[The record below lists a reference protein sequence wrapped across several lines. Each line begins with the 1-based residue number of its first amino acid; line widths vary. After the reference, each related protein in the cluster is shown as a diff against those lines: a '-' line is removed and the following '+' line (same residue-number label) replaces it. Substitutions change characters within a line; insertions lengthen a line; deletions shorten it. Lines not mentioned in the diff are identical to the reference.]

1 MGERMMLAPTL
12 PIVLREAPGEDCHIL
27 FPGIIGFF
35 FVIRVSL
42 TFLFFQGDPVQG
54 TIVNIAIGL
63 VLLYGAVLFTADNR
77 TRVRRPLLNISPI
90 RWMFALLGLSAAS
103 ALWTGAQSI
112 VVALTYWA
120 SMASDVVIVLLLLR
134 HEDAERHTEAILMG
148 VVWGAAALAI
158 IAWFSPATADLRLGN
173 DMFLHPNTLGLE
185 IGIATLIAQFLA
197 PRGACWKWLGVVLAI
212 TLLRTLSKTAIIAL
226 VIAECW
232 YLMQNNRMPRKAKV
246 YLVAGALVVVASF
259 WGLLSSYADIY
270 NNTGSGDQAETLTG
284 RTLLWTV
291 AFSMSLERPW
301 LGHGL
306 YSFKALIPMLGTFEA
321 VHAHNDLLQQFFEFG
336 IAGVVILLG
345 VYWSFYRQTRRVP
358 ATEMRTL
365 AVALLLFAL
374 VRGLTDSVQFGLSY
388 PPWLIAAFSIC
399 FAQPAKRGEQSSC

>member
-1 MGERMMLAPTL
+1 
-12 PIVLREAPGEDCHIL
+12 
-27 FPGIIGFF
+27 
-35 FVIRVSL
+35 
-42 TFLFFQGDPVQG
+42 
-54 TIVNIAIGL
+54 
-63 VLLYGAVLFTADNR
+63 
-77 TRVRRPLLNISPI
+77 
-90 RWMFALLGLSAAS
+90 MFALLGLSAAS

-388 PPWLIAAFSIC
+388 PLWLLAAFSIC
-399 FAQPAKRGEQSSC
+399 LARSEKSWEQSSC

>member
-1 MGERMMLAPTL
+1 MSASTLSIALRAAP
-12 PIVLREAPGEDCHIL
+12 AEDSRRL
-27 FPGIIGFF
+27 FPGIVGFF
-35 FVIRVSL
+35 FIFRVCL
-42 TFLFFQGDPVQG
+42 TFLFFQGDPVLG

-63 VLLYGAVLFTADNR
+63 VLLYGAILYTADNR
-77 TRVRRPLLNISPI
+77 PQVRRSLLNIPPI
-90 RWMFALLGLSAAS
+90 RWMLALLGLSAAS

-112 VVALTYWA
+112 VVALAYWA
-120 SMASDVVIVLLLLR
+120 SMAADVVIVLLLLR
-134 HEDAERHTEAILMG
+134 HEDAERHTEAILKG

-158 IAWFSPATADLRLGN
+158 IAWCSPATLDLRLGN
-173 DMFLHPNTLGLE
+173 DTFLHPNTLGLE
-185 IGIATLIAQFLA
+185 IGIATLIAQYLA
-197 PRGACWKWLGVVLAI
+197 PRGACWKWLGVALAI
-212 TLLRTLSKTAIIAL
+212 TLLRTLSKTSIIAL

-246 YLVAGALVVVASF
+246 YFVAGALVVVASF

-291 AFSMSLERPW
+291 AFSMGLEKPW

-345 VYWSFYRQTRRVP
+345 VYWSFYRQTRRAP

-388 PPWLIAAFSIC
+388 PLWLLAAFSIC
-399 FAQPAKRGEQSSC
+399 LARSGKSWEESSC

>member
-1 MGERMMLAPTL
+1 
-12 PIVLREAPGEDCHIL
+12 
-27 FPGIIGFF
+27 
-35 FVIRVSL
+35 
-42 TFLFFQGDPVQG
+42 
-54 TIVNIAIGL
+54 
-63 VLLYGAVLFTADNR
+63 
-77 TRVRRPLLNISPI
+77 
-90 RWMFALLGLSAAS
+90 
-103 ALWTGAQSI
+103 
-112 VVALTYWA
+112 
-120 SMASDVVIVLLLLR
+120 LLR
-134 HEDAERHTEAILMG
+134 HEDAECHTEAILKG
-148 VVWGAAALAI
+148 AVWGAGALAI

-173 DMFLHPNTLGLE
+173 DTFLHPNTLGLE
-185 IGIATLIAQFLA
+185 IGIATLIAQYLA
-197 PRGACWKWLGVVLAI
+197 LRGACWKWLGVALAI

-246 YLVAGALVVVASF
+246 YLVAGALIVVGSF
-259 WGLLSSYADIY
+259 WGLLSSYANIY

-291 AFSMSLERPW
+291 AFSMGLEKPW

-336 IAGVVILLG
+336 IVGVVILLG
-345 VYWSFYRQTRRVP
+345 VYWSFYRQARRVP

-365 AVALLLFAL
+365 ALALLLFAL

-388 PPWLIAAFSIC
+388 PLWLIVAFSTC